1 MTAAFIGLP
10 RVLLAIPVYNEARSI
25 DRVLGAVRGYVR
37 DVLVID
43 DIHNRVKKEGLG
55 LQTLI
60 VECLMSEIFR
70 SR

>member
-1 MTAAFIGLP
+1 MEIA
-10 RVLLAIPVYNEARSI
+10 
-25 DRVLGAVRGYVR
+25 D
-37 DVLVID
+37 DLVID
-43 DIHNRVKKEGLG
+43 EIHNRVKKEGLG

>member
-1 MTAAFIGLP
+1 MEIA
-10 RVLLAIPVYNEARSI
+10 
-25 DRVLGAVRGYVR
+25 D
-37 DVLVID
+37 DLVID
-43 DIHNRVKKEGLG
+43 EIHNRVNKEGLG